1 VKNPKTQVARS
12 INTINITLDSS
23 LQTIEKLFLDRKAN
37 TTNQSYENEFAS
49 LNRTY
54 PCDNKPRGRIEST
67 QQEKIQ
73 NIEYRL

>member
-1 VKNPKTQVARS
+1 MKNPKTQVARA

-37 TTNQSYENEFAS
+37 TTNQSYENEFVS
-49 LNRTY
+49 LNPNY

-73 NIEYRL
+73 NIEYQL

>member
-49 LNRTY
+49 LNPTNT
-54 PCDNKPRGRIEST
+54 CDNKPRGLMECT
-67 QQEKIQ
+67 KQEKIQ